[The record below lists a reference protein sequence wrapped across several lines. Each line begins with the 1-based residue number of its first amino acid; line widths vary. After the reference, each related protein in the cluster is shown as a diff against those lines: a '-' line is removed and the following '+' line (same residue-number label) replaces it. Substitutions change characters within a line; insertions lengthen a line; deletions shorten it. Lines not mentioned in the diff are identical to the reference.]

1 MAMRIQRAERRQA
14 GDIGGA
20 FGDLGVLL
28 PYVVG
33 AVTVAGLAP
42 AGILLGFGLFLVASG
57 LFYALPMAVQ
67 PMKVVGAMLL
77 TGELDAA
84 AVAATGLVMGVVLL
98 TLAAT
103 GAIGRL
109 ARLIPSSVG
118 AGLQLGIGL
127 AMALFGF
134 TLMDGALWFG
144 VLVLFVLFGLMRVPR
159 CPAAP
164 LTILLAIACGVAIGD
179 VAMPDWP
186 AGGLALPGFALP
198 EPASFWPALE
208 NAVLPQLPLT
218 LTNAVIVTAALA
230 HSLYPERAARATPRN
245 LLLTT
250 GLANLVLAPFGALPM
265 CHGAGGVQAQH
276 RFGARTGSAPILLG
290 ILLIAAALFQADAAL
305 ALFAMVPPAAMG
317 ALLIVAGADLALS
330 RRLFDVRPDCWPAI
344 ALTAGLAAFVDPAL
358 ALAVGW
364 ALETLRGPVLRRLR
378 ARFQRG

>member
-276 RFGARTGSAPILLG
+276 RISLRARRHRKK
-290 ILLIAAALFQADAAL
+290 Q
-305 ALFAMVPPAAMG
+305 
-317 ALLIVAGADLALS
+317 VAGTRERS
-330 RRLFDVRPDCWPAI
+330 FDVRHWRRPVEMERLDARCPELLAFGIAAHRRANRPTGRHETVRQHPSAI
-344 ALTAGLAAFVDPAL
+344 PQA
-358 ALAVGW
+358 
-364 ALETLRGPVLRRLR
+364 EHE
-378 ARFQRG
+378 